1 MVSHNKAVRFLEPVQ
16 DLLRHCHL
24 CLGGARNPHLRRVNS
39 GFCAPSAHNCQ
50 QLVTI
55 LNRFLVLLFLSG
67 IVHAEDAS
75 LLTLQSAL
83 DVAVQDN
90 PSLAEIQARSEAMAA
105 IPSQVGTLPD
115 PVISFNALNIPADT
129 FDLAQ
134 ENMTQLQGGIS
145 QAIPFPGKLALREEA
160 ALHEAE
166 AAAHDVTEARWRLLR
181 DVKKIW
187 WALYYLDRAL
197 EIIRINQDLLR
208 QFVEIAQ
215 TKYEVGEGLQQD
227 VLLAQL
233 ELSKLFDSELVLIGA
248 RENAEAQLNA
258 LLDQPADHKI
268 TIPEKVRE
276 DLPDLL
282 AESTLFQQ
290 AESYRALL
298 KSRRE
303 SVNAAQSRLD
313 LAKKDYYPDFNVG
326 AYYGGR
332 HDTLS
337 GQQRSDFL
345 TMKLSMTVPI
355 FFASKQ
361 RKAVDQRNS
370 ELMQRRYALQD
381 EWNNVRADIAKA
393 SSDYRQSKN
402 QTVLFKSG
410 IIPQARQTVASMLSG
425 YQVDKVDFL
434 NLVRSQITLYN
445 YEIQY
450 WKVLTE
456 ANQALAQLTAM
467 IGKEEIYE

>member
-1 MVSHNKAVRFLEPVQ
+1 MVSHNKAVY
-16 DLLRHCHL
+16 
-24 CLGGARNPHLRRVNS
+24 
-39 GFCAPSAHNCQ
+39 
-50 QLVTI
+50 
-55 LNRFLVLLFLSG
+55 FLVLLFFSG
-67 IVHAEDAS
+67 IVHAEDVS

-83 DVAVQDN
+83 DIAVQDN
-90 PSLAEIQARSEAMAA
+90 PGLAEIQARSEAMAA

-115 PVISFNALNIPADT
+115 PVISFNALNIPTDT
-129 FDLAQ
+129 FDLGQ
-134 ENMTQLQGGIS
+134 ENMTQLQEGIS
-145 QAIPFPGKLALREEA
+145 QAIPFPGKLALREQA
-160 ALHEAE
+160 AEHEAE
-166 AAAHDVTEARWRLLR
+166 AAAYEVTEARWRLLR
-181 DVKKIW
+181 DVKKTW
-187 WALYYLDRAL
+187 WALFYLDRAV
-197 EIIRINQDLLR
+197 EIICVNQDLLR

-233 ELSKLFDSELVLIGA
+233 ELSKLFDTELELIGA
-248 RENAEAQLNA
+248 RENFRAQLNA
-258 LLDQPADHKI
+258 LLDQPADHQI
-268 TIPEKVRE
+268 TIPEKVTE
-276 DLPDLL
+276 ELPDLQ
-282 AESTLFQQ
+282 AESALFQQ

-303 SVNAAQSRLD
+303 SVHAAQSRLD
-313 LAKKDYYPDFNVG
+313 LAKKDYYPDFKVG

-332 HDTLS
+332 ADTLTA
-337 GQQRSDFL
+337 QERADFL
-345 TMKLSMTVPI
+345 TLKLSMNVPI

-361 RKAVDQRNS
+361 RKAVDQRSS

-381 EWNNVRADIAKA
+381 EWNNVRADISKA
-393 SSDYRQSKN
+393 TSGYRQSKN

-410 IIPQARQTVASMLSG
+410 IIPQARQTVASMLAG

-467 IGKEEIYE
+467 IGKEDIYE